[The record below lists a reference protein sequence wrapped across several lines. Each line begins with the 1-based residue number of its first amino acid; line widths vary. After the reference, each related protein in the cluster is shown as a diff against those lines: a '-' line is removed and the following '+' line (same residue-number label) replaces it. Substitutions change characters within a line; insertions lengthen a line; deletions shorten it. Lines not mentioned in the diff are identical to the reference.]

1 MCWKQIW
8 RGSNKVLKHLS
19 SETKWSI
26 LINKKVER
34 GIYIIRGENVVLI
47 GEINQQ
53 QVTNVRGKSGVE
65 MVLVSFDE
73 IMELKRAE
81 DEKEREAEK
90 NKKNALLDRCM
101 LPQCDSILDDYY

>member
-1 MCWKQIW
+1 
-8 RGSNKVLKHLS
+8 
-19 SETKWSI
+19 
-26 LINKKVER
+26 
-34 GIYIIRGENVVLI
+34 
-47 GEINQQ
+47 
-53 QVTNVRGKSGVE
+53 